1 MKLQARQLTSHLI
14 RKLASVYLVAG
25 DEPLLVFEALE
36 EIRARARA
44 QGFEQRD
51 LFVVERG
58 FKWRELEADAENLSL
73 FSSRRII
80 ELRLPTPRPGD
91 VGARTLRS
99 LVERQNPD
107 RLLLVATTK
116 LDAAAGRSVWV
127 KCIETEGVVVQV
139 WPIERPALPD
149 WIRRRAAAADL
160 DLTRPAAELLSNRV
174 EGNLLAADQE
184 IQKLALLL
192 GQGSADEDAVL
203 DAVASNTRFDVFTL
217 TDAIMSGNPGR
228 AMKVLD
234 GLRAEGAAPAL
245 VSWAISR
252 DLCLLARLK
261 AAALSGEGEANSLSR
276 HRVWQRRQPLVKSA
290 LRRFE
295 PDQLTRLVV
304 RASEVDSV
312 IKGILRGSPWDEL
325 VRLVMEI
332 LDRDFLRGHSSHE
345 RAAPV

>member
-1 MKLQARQLTSHLI
+1 MKLQARQLTSHLA
-14 RKLASVYLVAG
+14 RELASVYLVTG
-25 DEPLLVFEALE
+25 DEPLLVSEALE
-36 EIRARARA
+36 EIRARARE

-51 LFVVERG
+51 LHVVERA
-58 FKWRELEADAENLSL
+58 FKWRDLEAGAENLSL
-73 FSSRRII
+73 FASRRII

-99 LVERQNPD
+99 LVERPDPD
-107 RLLLVATTK
+107 RLLLIATAK
-116 LDAAAGRSVWV
+116 LDAAAARSVWV
-127 KCIETEGVVVQV
+127 KSIETQGVVVQV

-149 WIRRRAAAADL
+149 WIRRRAAASGL
-160 DLTRPAAELLSNRV
+160 DLTRPAAELLADRV

-184 IQKLALLL
+184 VQKLVLLL
-192 GQGSADEDAVL
+192 GEGRADEGAVL

-217 TDAIMSGNPGR
+217 TDAILSGNTRR

-234 GLRAEGAAPAL
+234 GLRAEGAEPAL

-261 AAALSGEGEANSLSR
+261 AAALSGEGEASSLSR

-295 PDQLTRLVV
+295 PDQLTRLLV
-304 RASEVDSV
+304 RASEVDNV
-312 IKGILRGSPWDEL
+312 IKGVLRGNPWDEL
-325 VRLVMEI
+325 IRLVMEL
-332 LDRDFLRGHSSHE
+332 LDPDSLRAHGSPE
-345 RAAPV
+345 RAA